1 MYKTAVITDEITQ
14 DILVAAKLAKQYG
27 LDALEIRSVNDRNP
41 FQMSMHDAREIKSV
55 ADDYGLKI
63 CCVASPLYKIDFA
76 DKQKQAEHIEALKKT
91 AEFMHLWETNLIRGF
106 TFLTSGDLVPTFEQ
120 AAAAYEE
127 PLKIAEDADFTFVI
141 ESEPSVT
148 TTSFLKLAEFLRVV
162 NHKRVKALYDPGNEA
177 SDISNPPAYPDGFE
191 LLRPEIRHVHIKDIL
206 GTKSGFEPAMI
217 GEGGVDYDGLIPF
230 LKKEYTG
237 YCSIETHYRITSHL
251 TDEEL
256 VHPQGSGFSLGGE
269 EATIAYLDRLDKRWR
284 WREAL

>member
-1 MYKTAVITDEITQ
+1 MYKTAVITDEISQ
-14 DILVAAKLAKQYG
+14 DIVIAAKLAKQYG

-41 FQMSMHDAREIKSV
+41 FEMNMGDVKQIKSV

-63 CCVASPLYKIDFA
+63 CCVASPMYKIDFS
-76 DKQKQAEHIEALKKT
+76 DKAKRESHIEALKKM
-91 AEFMHLWETNLIRGF
+91 AEYMHLWETNLIRGF
-106 TFLTSGDLVPTFEQ
+106 TFLTKANEVPTFEQ
-120 AAAAYEE
+120 VADAYEK
-127 PLKIAEDADFTFVI
+127 PLQIAQDAGFTFVI
-141 ESEPSVT
+141 ESEPAVT
-148 TTSFLKLAEFLRVV
+148 TKSFSKLEEFLRVV
-162 NHKRVKALYDPGNEA
+162 SHPRVMALYDPGNEA
-177 SDISNPPAYPDGFE
+177 SDITNPPAYPEGFE
-191 LLRPEIRHVHIKDIL
+191 LLRPFIRHVHIKDIL
-206 GTKSGFEPAMI
+206 GTKTGFEPAMI

-269 EATIAYLDRLDKRWR
+269 EATTAYLDLLDKRWR